1 MIPRNKFQKRPV
13 IALHLYNSLFI
24 SLQPCQKLIVTPKN
38 HVQVITSTLRVR
50 TLPESSRKKAPK
62 PIINTNLD
70 FCWTDQ
76 PS

>member
-24 SLQPCQKLIVTPKN
+24 SLQPCQKLTQKN

-50 TLPESSRKKAPK
+50 TLPESSRKKAPQA
-62 PIINTNLD
+62 IIYQFRFLLD
-70 FCWTDQ
+70 
-76 PS
+76 